1 MAEDRSPDGRP
12 DDVQLLRRLEAV
24 IRGTDFAWSLCLVGE
39 DQSKKLA
46 SLTNDLKRPPSATGD
61 GKQVLSGYSYWGIE
75 PTIAWQ
81 HACNDPFYPVGRDGI
96 RLFARRWRSLL
107 PTLGDQRFHY
117 VSLGPG
123 TGEKDSTVLL
133 ALHPRNP
140 DMFHVPVDMSAE
152 MLRICVQPMSVLP
165 FIDRFRRQVLPVQL
179 DFSDEDNLEELA
191 KLRDRLVGDEPV
203 LFSLLGNTVANFQDD
218 VELVAEISRQLVR
231 PQDRLLLEVATT
243 SAVAED
249 TAALAAAEYER
260 SRTFREF
267 VTSSLHQ
274 HTDLPID
281 RESVAF
287 EGSVE
292 GDRSILVKM
301 IYRNRSGQEH
311 RITLP
316 DRDVV
321 TFPPGDTIRLYLSR
335 KYARPALDAA
345 LAEAGLTVVG
355 SSGTS
360 VAAAPGSPHRFGIS
374 LVLLSYGRGRPASPV
389 QELFRAP

>member
-1 MAEDRSPDGRP
+1 M
-12 DDVQLLRRLEAV
+12 DDMQLLRRLEAV
-24 IRGTDFAWSLCLVGE
+24 IRETDFAWSLCLVGE

-61 GKQVLSGYSYWGIE
+61 GKEVVSGYSYWGIE

-81 HACNDPFYPVGRDGI
+81 HACSDPYYPVARDGI
-96 RLFARRWRSLL
+96 RLFARRWRTLQ
-107 PTLGDQRFHY
+107 PTLGDQGFHY

-123 TGEKDSTVLL
+123 TGEKDSTVLQT
-133 ALHPRNP
+133 LHRRNA
-140 DMFHVPVDMSAE
+140 DMFYVPVDMSAE
-152 MLRICVQPMSVLP
+152 MLRICVQPMSELP

-191 KLRDRLVGDEPV
+191 KLRNRLVGDEPV

-218 VELVAEISRQLVR
+218 VELIAEISRHLVR

-243 SAVAED
+243 SAVDAD

-287 EGSVE
+287 EGSVQ
-292 GDRSILVKM
+292 GDRAVLVKV
-301 IYRNRSGQEH
+301 IYRNRSDQEH
-311 RITLP
+311 HVTLP

-321 TFPPGDTIRLYLSR
+321 AFPPGDTIRLYLSR

-360 VAAAPGSPHRFGIS
+360 VAAAPGSPYRFGLN
-374 LVLLSYGRGRPASPV
+374 LVLLAYGGRKPTTPV
-389 QELFRAP
+389 QELFRSR